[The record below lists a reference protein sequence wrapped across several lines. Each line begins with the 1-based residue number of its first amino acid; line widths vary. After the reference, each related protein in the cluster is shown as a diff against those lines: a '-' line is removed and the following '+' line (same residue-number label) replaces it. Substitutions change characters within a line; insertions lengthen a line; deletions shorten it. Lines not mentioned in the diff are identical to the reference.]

1 MMVQMVMQQGQ
12 VSGSSSGKDSESSF
26 QDMMNQKQDV
36 ASSAQKDTSQQQPS
50 KTEQPQQDGQAQQ
63 TGQEADTPVT
73 EVSDEVRQVLAAMV
87 FQQYVPQANVG
98 TQQTAETVAAVPV
111 AGAAAPQAAVQEL
124 AAAVPQQAAQ
134 QTVVP
139 QAETAGAAVQTAQ
152 QAVSGQNMTEA
163 VQQAAVPQENV
174 QPQAV
179 QQAQT
184 QNPQQQSAG
193 EQNTAMDTAG
203 AKKTEEPSVSV
214 AQQEQPLFGEV
225 ETVPVKVGEATP
237 KVNTE
242 APDMEK
248 QLADTI
254 QANLKTAGDKVE
266 VQLEPA
272 NLGRIT
278 IEMVQHDGKL
288 GLVIYAESAKTTS
301 LLAQHAGNLGAL
313 LEDRSGQVVQI
324 QVQQQEQQPQPQ
336 YDGHNQQ
343 NQQQEQEQHPQQS
356 KAEQDSF
363 LGQLRLGL
371 TQLEAL

>member
-1 MMVQMVMQQGQ
+1 M
-12 VSGSSSGKDSESSF
+12 
-26 QDMMNQKQDV
+26 
-36 ASSAQKDTSQQQPS
+36 
-50 KTEQPQQDGQAQQ
+50 
-63 TGQEADTPVT
+63 
-73 EVSDEVRQVLAAMV
+73 
-87 FQQYVPQANVG
+87 
-98 TQQTAETVAAVPV
+98 
-111 AGAAAPQAAVQEL
+111 
-124 AAAVPQQAAQ
+124 
-134 QTVVP
+134 
-139 QAETAGAAVQTAQ
+139 
-152 QAVSGQNMTEA
+152 
-163 VQQAAVPQENV
+163 
-174 QPQAV
+174 
-179 QQAQT
+179 
-184 QNPQQQSAG
+184 
-193 EQNTAMDTAG
+193 
-203 AKKTEEPSVSV
+203 
-214 AQQEQPLFGEV
+214 
-225 ETVPVKVGEATP
+225 
-237 KVNTE
+237 
-242 APDMEK
+242 
-248 QLADTI
+248 
-254 QANLKTAGDKVE
+254 E